1 MANVNILANRCPR
14 CRKNGISSDAES
26 DETFCSVCGLV
37 LQGETLACY
46 GSRHLPAK
54 NQQVDSSWSG
64 EPTSPT
70 MHDMGLSGT
79 MGHGS
84 VDAAGKPIRLP
95 ISNMM
100 ERLRTQDKRSRL
112 DEQTRLRLA
121 PVLIELSRLKD
132 KLGVPDAAIDRA
144 AFLCR
149 KAITTGVV
157 AGKPISGLAA
167 SAIYAACRENGAM
180 RSLNDICAAS
190 NTGRK
195 SVTRHYGR
203 LVKGLDL
210 KIPALDPVVCAS
222 MVASK
227 AGLSEKIKRLAV
239 DILNNA
245 KKNVDFAGKTPRVLA
260 GSALCMACSK
270 YGDKTTMTAIADA
283 AGVTMVSI
291 MTTIKR
297 LELYLNP

>member
-1 MANVNILANRCPR
+1 M
-14 CRKNGISSDAES
+14 
-26 DETFCSVCGLV
+26 CGLV
-37 LQGETLACY
+37 LQGETLASY
-46 GSRHLPAK
+46 GSHILPIK
-54 NQQVDSSWSG
+54 NQVDEAWSG
-64 EPTSPT
+64 EPTSLA

-84 VDAAGKPIRLP
+84 VDAAGKPIRPP

-100 ERLRTQDKRSRL
+100 ERLRTQDQRSRF

-132 KLGVPDAAIDRA
+132 KLGAPDAAINRA

-149 KAITTGVV
+149 KAIATGVV

-180 RSLNDICAAS
+180 RSLNDVCSAS
-190 NTGRK
+190 NTNRK

-227 AGLSEKIKRLAV
+227 AGLPENIKRLAV
-239 DILNNA
+239 DILKNA
-245 KKNVDFAGKTPRVLA
+245 KKNVDFAGKTPLVLA

-270 YGDKTTMTAIADA
+270 YGDKTTMTAIANA
-283 AGVTMVSI
+283 AGVTIVSI
-291 MTTIKR
+291 ISTIKR
-297 LELYLNP
+297 LERCLNL